1 MHLRAFREADR
12 RDAGG
17 RAFEPHH
24 IRVTNPFERGD
35 PIMAKIK
42 VKTPLVELDGD
53 EMTRIIWAMI
63 KEKLI
68 LPFLDVDLKYFD
80 LGVRKRDET
89 DDRITTESAHAIR
102 QYGVGVKC
110 ATITPDAE
118 RVTEYKLKKAWPSPN
133 GQIRSILDGTVFRK
147 PILVKNI
154 TPAVRSW
161 KKSIIIGRHAYGDLY
176 RGVELM
182 VDQPGKVEIVYSPE
196 KGRERRLLL
205 HDFKGPGVVMGIHN
219 LEASIRSFARAC
231 ITYALSEKVDL
242 WFSVKD
248 TISKTY
254 HAYFK
259 NVFADETQ
267 ARQADFEQAGIG
279 YRYMLIDD
287 AAAQAMKHEGGFLWA
302 LSNYDGDVFSD
313 VVASGFGSLGMMTS
327 VLVSPEGKFEFEA
340 AHGTVRRHYYEHL
353 KGHPTS
359 TNSVASIFAWTG
371 GIRKRGELDVT
382 PAVTAFAEKI
392 EKAVIDCIEEGIV
405 TKDLVALMEPRPAG
419 HQSTEGFIDAVAV
432 KLESMV

>member
-1 MHLRAFREADR
+1 
-12 RDAGG
+12 
-17 RAFEPHH
+17 
-24 IRVTNPFERGD
+24 
-35 PIMAKIK
+35 MAKIK

-63 KEKLI
+63 KQKLI
-68 LPFLDVDLKYFD
+68 LPFLDVDLKYYD
-80 LGVRKRDET
+80 LGVQKRDET
-89 DDRITTESAHAIR
+89 DDRITTESAHAIKH
-102 QYGVGVKC
+102 YGVGVKC

-161 KKSIIIGRHAYGDLY
+161 KKPIILGRHAYGDLY

-182 VDQPGKVEIVYSPE
+182 VDQPGKVEIVYTPE
-196 KGRERRLLL
+196 KGAERRLLV

-219 LEASIRSFARAC
+219 LEKSIRSFARAC

-259 NVFADETQ
+259 NVFAVETQ
-267 ARQADFEQAGIG
+267 ARKADFEKAGIG

-327 VLVSPEGKFEFEA
+327 VLVSPDGKFEFEA

-353 KGHPTS
+353 KGHSTS

-371 GIRKRGELDVT
+371 GIKKRGEMDGT
-382 PAVTAFAEKI
+382 PEVSAFGEKI
-392 EKAVIDCIEEGIV
+392 EKAVIGCIEAGIV
-405 TKDLVALMEPRPAG
+405 TKDLVPLMDPRPTSY
-419 HQSTEGFIDAVAV
+419 QSTEGFIDAVAAGL
-432 KLESMV
+432 KAMMQQGC

>member
-1 MHLRAFREADR
+1 
-12 RDAGG
+12 
-17 RAFEPHH
+17 
-24 IRVTNPFERGD
+24 
-35 PIMAKIK
+35 MAKIK

-63 KEKLI
+63 KQKLI
-68 LPFLDVDLKYFD
+68 LPFLDVDLKYYD
-80 LGVRKRDET
+80 LGVQKRDET

-161 KKSIIIGRHAYGDLY
+161 KKPIILGRHAYGDLY

-182 VDQPGKVEIVYSPE
+182 VDQPGRVEIVYTPAT
-196 KGRERRLLL
+196 GPERRLLV

-219 LEASIRSFARAC
+219 LETSIRSFARAC
-231 ITYALSEKVDL
+231 ITYALSEKTDL

-259 NVFADETQ
+259 DIFAVETQ
-267 ARQADFEQAGIG
+267 ARRADFEKAGIG

-327 VLVSPEGKFEFEA
+327 VLVSPDGRFEFEA
-340 AHGTVRRHYYEHL
+340 AHGTVRRHYYEHI

-371 GIRKRGELDVT
+371 GIRKRGELDAT
-382 PAVTAFAEKI
+382 PDVTAFGEKI
-392 EKAVIDCIEEGIV
+392 EKAVIGCIEAGIV
-405 TKDLVALMEPRPAG
+405 TKDLVPLMDPRPAG
-419 HQSTEGFIDAVAV
+419 HQSTEGFIDAVAARL
-432 KLESMV
+432 KTSM

>member
-1 MHLRAFREADR
+1 
-12 RDAGG
+12 
-17 RAFEPHH
+17 
-24 IRVTNPFERGD
+24 
-35 PIMAKIK
+35 MAKIK

-63 KEKLI
+63 KQKLI
-68 LPFLDVDLKYFD
+68 LPFLDVDLKYYD
-80 LGVRKRDET
+80 LGVQKRDET
-89 DDRITTESAHAIR
+89 DDRITTESAHAIKH
-102 QYGVGVKC
+102 YGVGVKC

-161 KKSIIIGRHAYGDLY
+161 KKPIILGRHAYGDLY

-182 VDQPGKVEIVYSPE
+182 VDQPGKVEIVYTPE
-196 KGRERRLLL
+196 KGAERRLLV

-219 LEASIRSFARAC
+219 LEKSIRSFACAC
-231 ITYALSEKVDL
+231 ITYALSEKMDL

-259 NVFADETQ
+259 NVFAVETQ
-267 ARQADFEQAGIG
+267 ARKADFEKAGIG

-327 VLVSPEGKFEFEA
+327 VLVSPDGKFEFEA

-353 KGHPTS
+353 KGHSTS

-371 GIRKRGELDVT
+371 GIKKRGEMDGT
-382 PAVTAFAEKI
+382 PEVSAFGEKI
-392 EKAVIDCIEEGIV
+392 EKAVIGCIEAGIV
-405 TKDLVALMEPRPAG
+405 TKDLVPLMDPRPTSY
-419 HQSTEGFIDAVAV
+419 QSTEGFIDAVAAGL
-432 KLESMV
+432 KAMMQQGC